1 MASDGEL
8 SVSKKYIMDEE
19 SEEKDERCPFNLLPE
34 KVVEIIFNKLGNV
47 DLQKCLNTC
56 DTWKNILKPKRIYFQ
71 FELVL
76 PVLLK
81 RLSLEDCLS
90 CRLVCR
96 KWKKG
101 VDTVLDNHPSRV
113 NVPDEHTRENA
124 FPLRFINAVD
134 DPNISTGRLFG
145 DFGMVI
151 SRFWTFFT
159 YRDKIDRN
167 FMEEMNSH
175 CGNPFV
181 GRNLKMRVT
190 LPQEYVISAR
200 TVLERFGTH
209 IWYARLRFDD
219 SMRTQAEME
228 EFPVEIRIR
237 DALSLLPNLKSLCLD
252 VCIHERTEALSSLEI
267 RARNYFQRHPL
278 PTLRNLE
285 TFSCGL
291 FFRTPSIL
299 IDSVLELCCV
309 KETLKIL
316 DLSESKA
323 KYKSTF
329 KFPNLEDLVIKVDM
343 EELPGLVED
352 YPHLKKLRLI
362 LSKRN
367 GGENESPQRIHC
379 EEVFVVLESL
389 QDNLIELGIQ
399 AEQSNWSLADS
410 FILCS
415 CRDDFRINFPNLESL
430 GLHCHVRPEN
440 LQNLGSL
447 KHLELRV
454 FIEEAD
460 ADSFNLNMGLL
471 IPSLKS
477 LHYYGSRANIKLK
490 RDVASGMLL
499 VQNEG
504 RYVDL
509 ESLGK
514 EGSED
519 QGAKEW
525 EEEGEEEGKEV
536 RFHIWSRMFKRH
548 LIYSLFM
555 FSLIFGLGVGCGTQF
570 LRH

>member
-1 MASDGEL
+1 MEKEGEL

-19 SEEKDERCPFNLLPE
+19 SEEKEETCPFNLLPE
-34 KVVEIIFNKLGNV
+34 EVVETIFNNLDIA

-56 DTWKNILKPKRIYFQ
+56 DTWNNILKPKTIYFQ

-113 NVPDEHTRENA
+113 NLPDDHTRRYA

-134 DPNISTGRLFG
+134 SPNFSTGRLFG
-145 DFGMVI
+145 NFGMVI
-151 SRFWTFFT
+151 CRFSTFIIH
-159 YRDKIDRN
+159 RDKIDRN

-175 CGNPFV
+175 RGNPFV
-181 GRNLKMRVT
+181 GRSLKMRVNF
-190 LPQEYVISAR
+190 PQEYVISAR

-252 VCIHERTEALSSLEI
+252 VCIIEQEVLSGLEI
-267 RARNYFQRHPL
+267 RAQNYFQRHPL

-291 FFRTPSIL
+291 FFHTPSIL
-299 IDSVLELCCV
+299 IDSVLEFCCV
-309 KETLKIL
+309 KDTLKIL
-316 DLSESKA
+316 DLSLSKA

-329 KFPNLEDLVIKVDM
+329 KFPNLEDLAIKVDM
-343 EELPGLVED
+343 EELPRLVED

-399 AEQSNWSLADS
+399 CEMCDTY
-410 FILCS
+410 FVMLCS
-415 CRDDFRINFPNLESL
+415 CSDNFRINFPNLESL
-430 GLHCHVRPEN
+430 GLHCHVKPEN

-447 KHLELRV
+447 KHLELRA
-454 FIEEAD
+454 FIEEAE
-460 ADSFNLNMGLL
+460 AESFRLNMGLL
-471 IPSLKS
+471 IPSLQS
-477 LHYYGSRANIKLK
+477 LHFYGSEGTIKSK
-490 RDVASGMLL
+490 RDFSSGMLV
-499 VQNEG
+499 VQNEERDG
-504 RYVDL
+504 GV
-509 ESLGK
+509 ESLV
-514 EGSED
+514 
-519 QGAKEW
+519 
-525 EEEGEEEGKEV
+525 EEGGDE
-536 RFHIWSRMFKRH
+536 
-548 LIYSLFM
+548 LA
-555 FSLIFGLGVGCGTQF
+555 FGWGWEWWDSVSPALSGVGW
-570 LRH
+570 